1 MACDQ
6 FRDAISAL
14 VDGEEPDLDPRLVD
28 AHVAHCAA
36 CAEYRA
42 TSESVRRRMRVR
54 EVTPDRAP
62 DRDASRRIT
71 ALAAAADRASSPK
84 AARIVL
90 LVVAIEILVLSL
102 VDLVTA
108 DGDPDSVHGVRHLS
122 AFTIA
127 YGVLLLVV
135 VARPARARTALPVAA
150 VLAGAL
156 AITAVVDLATGRVPL
171 LGEALHLPEIVSVV
185 LIWMLAN
192 GRRSERAER
201 SSGGRS
207 EMTIVPP
214 VVPDLTPDDQR

>member
-1 MACDQ
+1 MPSGNRVAGWSDRGPVACDQ
-6 FRDAISAL
+6 YRDAISAL

-28 AHVAHCAA
+28 AHLAHCPA
-36 CAEYRA
+36 CADYRA

-54 EVTPDRAP
+54 EVTAEDLP
-62 DRDASRRIT
+62 DRDAPRRI
-71 ALAAAADRASSPK
+71 AGLAAAADRASSPQ

-90 LVVAIEILVLSL
+90 FVVAVEILVLSL
-102 VDLVTA
+102 VDLVAA
-108 DGDPDSVHGVRHLS
+108 DGDPDAVHGVRHLS

-171 LGEALHLPEIVSVV
+171 LGEALHLPEIVSVI

-192 GRRSERAER
+192 GRR
-201 SSGGRS
+201 
-207 EMTIVPP
+207 P
-214 VVPDLTPDDQR
+214 VRG